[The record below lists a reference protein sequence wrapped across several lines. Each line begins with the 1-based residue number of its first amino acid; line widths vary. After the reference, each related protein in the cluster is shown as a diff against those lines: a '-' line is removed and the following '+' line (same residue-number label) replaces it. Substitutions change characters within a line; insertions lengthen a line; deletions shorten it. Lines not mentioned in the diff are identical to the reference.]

1 MTDKEL
7 DALIGEFAARFT
19 LIQRKYLRRVGERL
33 KRIGGL
39 SAKDIHILSELR
51 RMGTEMDEIQHEISR
66 ACGVSKEQLRYALD
80 LAAKADTRATEMKLK
95 GTEEAEK
102 SDEGSSPDRLKNLTL
117 TPGLKSAVEAQA
129 KVTAGEFDNLSQT
142 TVQDDFYRHVI
153 DAAAGA
159 VTSGVDDYASAIR
172 GAVKTLAANGLKV
185 VYESGYTRRLDSAV
199 RQNVLDAARAVSQAA
214 TNEVGRQLGAD
225 GVQISAHILCAPDHL
240 PYQGRMYS
248 NEEFESIQNSLDR
261 PFGMWNCRH
270 IWYPAILG
278 VTKQTY
284 SEDTLKRYA
293 DLSNGRIRI
302 GDRELTRYEWTQE
315 QRKIETKLR
324 DLRAEE
330 AVWLAAGQTEE
341 LNRVRAEIR
350 KLTDVYNLIT
360 REASLPARMER
371 TEAVMPADL
380 TKTPESGII
389 NAVREAAIGIV
400 KNQRLYPTTPEIQ
413 AFTSV
418 DSAVEYFKYTN
429 KWGDVVNPIVK
440 ESFSKTPLS
449 VLKEFSEGIHWAQVH
464 FGLRELPWKIES
476 VDFKGGTLG
485 DYTEQGRM
493 LRLKTGI
500 DIVYAFTTGVHEMVH
515 YADSIMGNQ
524 AKDIVR
530 TASRALK
537 DKYSLKQMNNM
548 KSLIAHKY
556 WRDANEVLAY
566 SIESYCVGK
575 GNDLAKEIAEEFLRR
590 CNKE

>member
-7 DALIGEFAARFT
+7 DALISAFSARFT
-19 LIQRKYLRRVGERL
+19 AIQKKYLRIVGQRL
-33 KRIGGL
+33 KLLKGL
-39 SAKDIHILSELR
+39 SAKDIHILSQLKY
-51 RMGTEMDEIQHEISR
+51 MGTELEGIEREIGR
-66 ACGVSKEQLRYALD
+66 ACNVSREQLRSALE
-80 LAAKADTRATEMKLK
+80 LAAKADTRAAEMKLR
-95 GTEEAEK
+95 GTDEET
-102 SDEGSSPDRLKNLTL
+102 DESSGDNADLNLRM
-117 TPGLKSAVEAQA
+117 TPGLKASVEAQA
-129 KVTAGEFDNLSQT
+129 TVTAGEFDNLSRT
-142 TVQDDFYRHVI
+142 TVEDKAYRHVI

-159 VTSGVDDYASAIR
+159 VTSGVDDYAGAIR
-172 GAVKTLAANGLKV
+172 SAVKALAAGGLRV

-199 RQNVLDAARAVSQAA
+199 RQNVLDAARAINQAA

-225 GVQISAHILCAPDHL
+225 GVQISAHLLCAPDHL
-240 PYQGRMYS
+240 PFQGRMYS
-248 NEEFESIQNSLDR
+248 NEEFESIQNMLDR

-284 SEDTLKRYA
+284 SEETLKRYA
-293 DLSNGRIRI
+293 DLSNGKVRI

-330 AVWLAAGQTEE
+330 AVWLAAGETEE

-350 KLTDVYNLIT
+350 KLTAVYNLIT

-380 TKTPESGII
+380 TNGAESGII

-400 KNQRLYPTTPEIQ
+400 KNQRLYQTTPEIQ

-440 ESFSKTPLS
+440 ESFSKTPLP

-464 FGLRELPWKIES
+464 FGLRELPWRIEG
-476 VDFKGGTLG
+476 VEFKGETLG
-485 DYTEQGRM
+485 DYTEQGRV

-500 DIVYAFTTGVHEMVH
+500 DIAYAFTTGVHEMVH
-515 YADSIMGNQ
+515 YADHIMGNL

-537 DKYSLKQMNNM
+537 EKYSLKQMNDM

-556 WRDANEVLAY
+556 WRDDHEVLAY
-566 SIESYCVGK
+566 SIERYSVGK
-575 GNDLAKEIAEEFLRR
+575 GNDLAKEVAEEFLRR
-590 CNKE
+590 CSKG